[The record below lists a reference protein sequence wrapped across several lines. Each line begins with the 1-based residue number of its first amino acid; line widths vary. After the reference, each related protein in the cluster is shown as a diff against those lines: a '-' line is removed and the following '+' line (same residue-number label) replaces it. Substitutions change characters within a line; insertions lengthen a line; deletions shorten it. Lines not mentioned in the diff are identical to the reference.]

1 MMKRIKRNIKKLT
14 NLDAVKA
21 MRRGNRE
28 AEQELLGPGFH
39 SHNWIQKSKKT
50 YTRKMKHKNFLSLI
64 AIWLLMTMAA
74 HAQGFIS
81 VQAVGVLP
89 GNTAEE
95 NSRNLQAAI
104 DKMSA
109 LGGVIYVEPA
119 EGGYPMQGGIILRRN
134 VTLQGAHG
142 PTGRGTALP
151 DRSGPT
157 GSLFVIKDR
166 ERPFLTV
173 ESATQVRGIQFYY
186 PEQTWTDPNGII
198 AYPTTIRMSPDE
210 DVQGVTLSCLT
221 FYGEYMAMDFKA
233 VAPHICEQILFE
245 HCYGYPLSGQF
256 IAIDRCYDVPRILH
270 CHINPANMREF
281 RRTFKPAVIDSVVR
295 RKTYTYWIDHT
306 DNAQLMDLFTFG
318 VYGGIYLGE
327 ETYGQLTNFN
337 FDCVGVGIHKLGSQW
352 TNRNWQIAQGSI
364 IANVGERLED
374 VHPILIEGKGHT
386 SLSNVESFSGGNP
399 ALTTLGASWDYIT
412 VTGSASVTLT
422 GCRMQGYKSDSP
434 INVSPE
440 AQLHAIGCEDR
451 DNKPV
456 SY

>member
-1 MMKRIKRNIKKLT
+1 MIRTKL
-14 NLDAVKA
+14 LFA
-21 MRRGNRE
+21 
-28 AEQELLGPGFH
+28 LG
-39 SHNWIQKSKKT
+39 
-50 YTRKMKHKNFLSLI
+50 
-64 AIWLLMTMAA
+64 LLMTLAV
-74 HAQGFIS
+74 HAQGFLSI
-81 VQAVGVLP
+81 QAVGVLP

-109 LGGVIYVEPA
+109 LGGVLYVEPT

-166 ERPFLTV
+166 EQPFLTV

-186 PEQTWTDPNGII
+186 PEQTWNDPSSII
-198 AYPTTIRMSPDE
+198 AYPPTIRMSPDE
-210 DVQGVTLSCLT
+210 AVQGVTLSCLT
-221 FYGEYMAMDFKA
+221 FYGEYMAMDFRA

-281 RRTFKPAVIDSVVR
+281 RRTFMPAVIDSVVR

-318 VYGGIYLGE
+318 VYGGIYLGS

-412 VTGSASVTLT
+412 VNGSATITLT
-422 GCRMQGYKSDSP
+422 GCRMQGYKADSP
-434 INVSPE
+434 IHVSPE
-440 AQLHAIGCEDR
+440 AQLHAIGCVDR
-451 DNKPV
+451 DNKLLT
-456 SY
+456 Y